1 MQPIAPICIRI
12 LAVLPV
18 FAASMLAQEPAGT
31 QEASRSQPVPVYRVT
46 VVEHGLDAISYQYG
60 APATKID
67 FRGTVLL
74 SDGKGEAKVQSRRGG
89 TEVDAKFENMP
100 APTRFGHEYLTYV
113 LWAIS
118 PEGAARN
125 MGEIVPDTSNRAQ
138 LRVTTDL
145 QTFGMIVTAEPY
157 SNVQQPSDVVVL
169 ENHVR
174 ADTAGQVR
182 QIQPKAELLPR
193 GQYTFQV
200 PSEAAPAPAG
210 AKPPKKVSMDQYEA
224 ILQVYQAQNAINIAR
239 AAKAERYAPDS
250 LAAAERALAEAQRLQ
265 GKKGKSSEV
274 IQNAREAAQ
283 DADDARS
290 ISERR
295 KQEDEH
301 GAPSRPA
308 TQPEAAPPPIRNEAN
323 REVRESEFRASVREM
338 LTNSFLTAN
347 TPDGTMF
354 TVPDDAF
361 NGSNLLPDVSQRFA
375 SLAPL
380 LASRS
385 DLRVNISAYTD
396 NTGSELQSWERAQAV
411 RNALVGSGVPGNRIN
426 IRGYGARDNRRVE
439 VLISGLR

>member
-1 MQPIAPICIRI
+1 MCLRI
-12 LAVLPV
+12 LVVIPV
-18 FAASMLAQEPAGT
+18 FAASMLAQNPAGT
-31 QEASRSQPVPVYRVT
+31 QEASRSQAVPVYRVM
-46 VVEHGLDAISYQYG
+46 VVEHGLDAVSYQYG

-100 APTRFGHEYLTYV
+100 APTRFGREYLTYV

-118 PEGAARN
+118 PEGGSRN
-125 MGEIVPDTSNRAQ
+125 LGEIIPDTSNRAQ

-174 ADTAGQVR
+174 PDTAGQVR
-182 QIQPKAELLPR
+182 QIQPKAELMPR
-193 GQYTFQV
+193 GQYTYQV
-200 PSEAAPAPAG
+200 PTEPAPAAG

-224 ILQVYQAQNAINIAR
+224 ILQVYQAQNAISIAR
-239 AAKAERYAPDS
+239 AANAERYAPDS

-265 GKKGKSSEV
+265 SQKAKSSQV

-295 KQEDEH
+295 KQEEEH
-301 GAPSRPA
+301 GAPSRPG
-308 TQPEAAPPPIRNEAN
+308 TQPQAAPPAAPPQTRDEAN
-323 REVRESEFRASVREM
+323 RETRESDFRARVREM
-338 LTNSFLTAN
+338 LTNSFLTQN

-354 TVPDDAF
+354 TLPNDAF
-361 NGSNLLPDVSQRFA
+361 NGSTLLPEVSQKFA
-375 SLAPL
+375 SLASL
-380 LASRS
+380 LTSRP
-385 DLRVNISAYTD
+385 DLRVDVSAYTD
-396 NTGSELQSWERAQAV
+396 KTGSELQSWERAQAV
-411 RNALVGSGVPGNRIN
+411 RNALVGSGVPENRIN
-426 IRGYGARDNRRVE
+426 IRGYGAKENRRVE
-439 VLISGLR
+439 VLISDLR